1 VAIAHPQTPR
11 RHLAPASVRMDAL
24 QRRAL
29 INGGIAG
36 LVTLVIGIAVVAAAS
51 SDPIVL
57 PPSPSGSATPSA
69 PACVPSWEVVQGAD
83 PSDVPDTL
91 LGVTALAAT
100 EAWAVG
106 GSGDPTAPADVLI
119 ERWDGSAWT
128 AEEGPSPGSQ
138 TNELL
143 DVDASGP
150 GDVWA
155 VGRTASGFGDRPLAL
170 HYDGI
175 QWLDVELPEEVS
187 GRLTGVA
194 AIAPDDVWVVGF
206 TGAPAAFS
214 ERAQLLHWDGALWAL
229 VDAGRAVGVGRSALL
244 DVEAVSPTDVWAV
257 GYLHNRPL
265 MIRFDGQAWSR
276 TETQGKGVANA
287 IEPVTQTDAWIVGP
301 PIQRFDGA
309 EWSEPENVRVD
320 GELVSV
326 AAVSPDD
333 LWAVGSRV
341 GANGATTRAIVMR
354 FDGRRWVSV
363 AGPNV
368 PGSDALTAV
377 DALPDGTALAVGY
390 RDVEAGRR
398 TLTIRGASCPALS

>member
-1 VAIAHPQTPR
+1 MR
-11 RHLAPASVRMDAL
+11 LDAL

-36 LVTLVIGIAVVAAAS
+36 FVTLVIGLAVVAAAS
-51 SDPIVL
+51 RGDIDV
-57 PPSPSGSATPSA
+57 PPVSPSVTPTITPPNCA
-69 PACVPSWEVVQGAD
+69 PSWDLIQSAD
-83 PSDVPDTL
+83 PSGVPNTL
-91 LGVTALAAT
+91 LGVTALAGT

-106 GSGDPTAPADVLI
+106 GSGDPTSPADVLI
-119 ERWDGSAWT
+119 ERWDGTAWT

-150 GDVWA
+150 SDVWA

-170 HYDGI
+170 RYDGI

-194 AIAPDDVWVVGF
+194 AIAPNDVWVVGF
-206 TGAPAAFS
+206 SGAPEAFS
-214 ERAQLLHWDGALWAL
+214 ERAVLLHWDGALWAL

-244 DVEAVSPTDVWAV
+244 DVEAAPPTDVWAV

-276 TETQGKGVANA
+276 TETQGKGAANA
-287 IEPVTQTDAWIVGP
+287 IEPVTQTDAWTVGA

-309 EWSEPENVRVD
+309 AWNTPENVRVD
-320 GELVSV
+320 GELFSV
-326 AAVSPDD
+326 AAVSPAD

-341 GANGATTRAIVMR
+341 GGGGTSRALVMR
-354 FDGRRWVSV
+354 FDGRRWISI

-368 PGSDALTAV
+368 PGSEALTAV
-377 DALPDGTALAVGY
+377 DALPDGTVLAVGY
-390 RDVEAGRR
+390 RDVASGRR
-398 TLTIRGASCPALS
+398 TLTIRGTSCPAVA

>member
-1 VAIAHPQTPR
+1 MN
-11 RHLAPASVRMDAL
+11 MDAL

-29 INGGIAG
+29 INGGVAG
-36 LVTLVIGIAVVAAAS
+36 LVTLVIGIAVVAGAS
-51 SDPIVL
+51 GGDIDFPLV
-57 PPSPSGSATPSA
+57 SPSGTPTVTP
-69 PACVPSWEVVQGAD
+69 PACEPSWEVVQSAD

-106 GSGDPTAPADVLI
+106 GSGDPMAPVDVLI

-175 QWLDVELPEEVS
+175 QWLEMELPEEIS

-206 TGAPAAFS
+206 SGSPAAFS
-214 ERAQLLHWDGALWAL
+214 ERALLLHWDGALWAL

-244 DVEAVSPTDVWAV
+244 DVEAAPPTDVWAI

-276 TETQGKGVANA
+276 TETRGKGVAHA
-287 IEPVTQTDAWIVGP
+287 IEPVTPTDAWVVGD

-309 EWSEPENVRVD
+309 EWSAPENVRVE

-326 AAVSPDD
+326 SAVSPND
-333 LWAVGSRV
+333 LWAVGARV
-341 GANGATTRAIVMR
+341 GENARSRAIVMR
-354 FDGRRWVSV
+354 FDGRRWMPV
-363 AGPNV
+363 AGPSV

-377 DALPDGTALAVGY
+377 DALPDGTVLAVGY
-390 RDVEAGRR
+390 RDVAEGRR
-398 TLTIRGASCPALS
+398 TLTIRGTSCPAVT